1 MTKPNFTPRDIIQN
15 FYEAEKYGDID
26 EAMDTKITVRLR
38 ASSASFFSALASRFN
53 TTRFN
58 IIQDVLDNAAKEMF
72 STLSPEDRAAIAVVA
87 DKETTEIYSKNGLT
101 ISTAGWNGSF
111 ENEDS
116 TWRNF
121 LTPEQM
127 NALLEKAGMIDPN
140 GKPLEVDK
148 K

>member
-1 MTKPNFTPRDIIQN
+1 MTKPHSSPRDIIQN

-87 DKETTEIYSKNGLT
+87 DKETTEIYSKNGLS
-101 ISTAGWNGSF
+101 ISTTGLNGSF

-127 NALLEKAGMIDPN
+127 NALLEEVGIIDPN
-140 GKPLEVDK
+140 GKPLEADK

>member
-1 MTKPNFTPRDIIQN
+1 MTKPHSSPCDIIQN

-87 DKETTEIYSKNGLT
+87 DKETTEIYSKNGLS
-101 ISTAGWNGSF
+101 ISTTGLNGSF

-121 LTPEQM
+121 LTLEQM
-127 NALLEKAGMIDPN
+127 NALLEEVGIIDPN
-140 GKPLEVDK
+140 GKPLEADK

>member
-1 MTKPNFTPRDIIQN
+1 MTNPNSSPRDIINN
-15 FYEAEKYGDID
+15 FYEAEKHGDID

-72 STLSPEDRAAIAVVA
+72 CTLSPEDRAAIAAIA
-87 DKETTEIYSKNGLT
+87 DKETTEIYAKNGLT
-101 ISTAGWNGSF
+101 ISTAGWNGNF

-121 LTPEQM
+121 LTPEQIAYYVEQADKIAKEL
-127 NALLEKAGMIDPN
+127 NQEA
-140 GKPLEVDK
+140 DK

>member
-1 MTKPNFTPRDIIQN
+1 MTKPHSSPRDIIQN

-87 DKETTEIYSKNGLT
+87 DKETTEIYSKNGLS
-101 ISTAGWNGSF
+101 ISTTGLNGSF

-121 LTPEQM
+121 LTLEQM
-127 NALLEKAGMIDPN
+127 NALLEEVGIIDPN
-140 GKPLEVDK
+140 GKPLEADK